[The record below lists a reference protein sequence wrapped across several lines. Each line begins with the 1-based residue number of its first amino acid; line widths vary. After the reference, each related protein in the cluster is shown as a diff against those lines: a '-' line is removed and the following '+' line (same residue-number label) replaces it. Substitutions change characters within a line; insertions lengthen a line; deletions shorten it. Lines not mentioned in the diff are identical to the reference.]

1 MTKEN
6 IDSRLHAKHFIDKL
20 NEASERHN
28 IKYENIEIMNSRRIN
43 SIEGSV
49 RCASGHV
56 GNFPPICGADGCL
69 RTLVRQASGSNMKDS
84 FQHKHNLDFVN
95 RIAGWCDAQTHA
107 PLARDL
113 SVMQWDHGVVGSVG
127 EIGVYMGKYSSIL
140 GFVTNTAIGERFFAA
155 DIFEN
160 KTRVSQEQGRQLTY
174 INTMKHVGFSPNSA
188 DPTKK
193 LYLFSDSSMY
203 LSKLLFL
210 RWNLPAV
217 RMFSIDGGHLRPIV
231 LNDFEKAACVMREG
245 GIIIFDDPFN
255 THAEVRQAIVDFYDY
270 YGSKA
275 YKPLIYI
282 SNKLFICT
290 SDFHTRYMTYIRKH
304 MTTKYKLK
312 EKVDTI
318 FGREGYRYFSRT

>member
-1 MTKEN
+1 M
-6 IDSRLHAKHFIDKL
+6 D
-20 NEASERHN
+20 NETFERHHT
-28 IKYENIEIMNSRRIN
+28 KYESVAILDVRLVN

-49 RCASGHV
+49 WCASGHV
-56 GNFPPICGADGCL
+56 DNFPPICGADGCL
-69 RTLVRQASGSNMKDS
+69 RTLVRQASRSNMKDS

-174 INTMKHVGFSPNSA
+174 INTMKHVGFSPNAA
-188 DPTKK
+188 DLTKK

-231 LNDFEKAACVMREG
+231 LNDFVKAACVMREG

-255 THAEVRQAIVDFYDY
+255 TNAEVRQAIVDFYDY

-275 YKPLIYI
+275 YKPLLYT
-282 SNKLFICT
+282 SNKLFVCT
-290 SDFHTRYMTYIRKH
+290 SDFHGIYMAYIRQKLAK
-304 MTTKYKLK
+304 KYSMQ
-312 EKVDTI
+312 EKKDDI
-318 FGREGYRYFSRT
+318 FVREGHPYFST